1 MNTLH
6 VILTIIIIGCITG
19 AFEGIR
25 NIEKLTGIVIAVLLF
40 NEYYKKEGFETEEE
54 DPYKF

>member
-6 VILTIIIIGCITG
+6 VILAIIVIGYITG
-19 AFEGIR
+19 SLEGLKSP
-25 NIEKLTGIVIAVLLF
+25 EKLAGIVIAVLLF